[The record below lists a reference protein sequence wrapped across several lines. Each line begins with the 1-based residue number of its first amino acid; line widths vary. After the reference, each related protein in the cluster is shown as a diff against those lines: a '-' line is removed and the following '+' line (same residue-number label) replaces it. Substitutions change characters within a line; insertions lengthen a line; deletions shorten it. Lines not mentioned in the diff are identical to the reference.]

1 MGLVQR
7 GRDWEPPGARRVG
20 VDRRSLRRWNRVYR
34 EAGGDGLRAE
44 PASGRPSK
52 LEARSKKRLEHIV
65 IDGGSTDGSVEITTL
80 RVPAG
85 CRVARGPFARVAR
98 QPDALLSKCWS
109 KFTKA
114 PQVDLR

>member
-1 MGLVQR
+1 
-7 GRDWEPPGARRVG
+7 

-114 PQVDLR
+114 PRVDLR